1 MKQHYKTLGLQEGAS
16 QEEIQVAYER
26 LSKELDPANND
37 NQEFFKE
44 EYKKVQEAYEA
55 LCNSSILAT
64 QGGAHKNI
72 LDQPTPSKKMDLPP
86 QATNNSFTYLLRRK
100 RNIITFIVLV
110 LILKPVL
117 HFSLFPETEQ
127 IVNYDKKI
135 DVSYSNLSKT
145 TQVYEFDGDT
155 LVQVKKNSLNSIWEY
170 DGKYTKNGE
179 MYVLQRSDC
188 TDCSTLIFYYPKEI
202 RSLSFKTHIQQIFK
216 VKLYLF
222 LILILILSLIV
233 FLFNDKIKAR

>member
-16 QEEIQVAYER
+16 QQEIQAAYER
-26 LSKELDPANND
+26 LSKELNPKNND
-37 NQEFFKE
+37 NQEFLKE
-44 EYKKVQEAYEA
+44 EYKKLQQAYKA
-55 LCNSSILAT
+55 LSASSILAT
-64 QGGAHKNI
+64 KGGAHKNI
-72 LDQPTPSKKMDLPP
+72 LDQPTPSKKIDIPP

-117 HFSLFPETEQ
+117 HFSLLPETEQ
-127 IVNYDKKI
+127 FVNYDKKI
-135 DVSYSNLSKT
+135 YANKYGDHYKIVEHKVVLDTDSYD
-145 TQVYEFDGDT
+145 YRG
-155 LVQVKKNSLNSIWEY
+155 
-170 DGKYTKNGE
+170 GKFTKNGE
-179 MYVLQRSDC
+179 LYVIQQATC
-188 TDCSTLIFYYPKEI
+188 NDCSTSVFYYPKEI

>member
-1 MKQHYKTLGLQEGAS
+1 MNHHHKTLGLQEGAS

-44 EYKKVQEAYEA
+44 EYKKLQAAYQA
-55 LCNSSILAT
+55 LGNKSILAT

-72 LDQPTPSKKMDLPP
+72 LDQPTPSKKIDIPP

>member
-1 MKQHYKTLGLQEGAS
+1 MKRYYEILGLENGAS
-16 QEEIQVAYER
+16 QEEIQSAYER
-26 LSKELDPANND
+26 LSKELDPANNN

-44 EYKKVQEAYEA
+44 EYKKLQQAYKA
-55 LCNSSILAT
+55 LSASSILAT

-72 LDQPTPSKKMDLPP
+72 LDRPTSSKKMDLPP

-135 DVSYSNLSKT
+135 FADLVGDAYWIIEDKVVLDTVSRYKFRNGKFTRNRERYILQPAT
-145 TQVYEFDGDT
+145 CDDC
-155 LVQVKKNSLNSIWEY
+155 NSS
-170 DGKYTKNGE
+170 
-179 MYVLQRSDC
+179 V
-188 TDCSTLIFYYPKEI
+188 FYYPKEI
-202 RSLSFKTHIQQIFK
+202 KSLSFKTHIQQIFK

-222 LILILILSLIV
+222 FILILILSLIV

>member
-1 MKQHYKTLGLQEGAS
+1 MSKHYKALGLQEGAT
-16 QEEIQVAYER
+16 QEEIEAAY
-26 LSKELDPANND
+26 
-37 NQEFFKE
+37 Q
-44 EYKKVQEAYEA
+44 A
-55 LCNSSILAT
+55 LGNKSILAT

-72 LDQPTPSKKMDLPP
+72 LDQPTPSKKIDIPP

-127 IVNYDKKI
+127 IINNDKKVFVQDAREI
-135 DVSYSNLSKT
+135 IE
-145 TQVYEFDGDT
+145 VYEFDGDT
-155 LVQVKKNSLNSIWEY
+155 LVQVKKSRINRIWDYEGYYTKKGDVYFVKNLSGSNSL
-170 DGKYTKNGE
+170 
-179 MYVLQRSDC
+179 
-188 TDCSTLIFYYPKEI
+188 FYYPKEI

>member
-1 MKQHYKTLGLQEGAS
+1 MKQHYTTLGLQEGAS
-16 QEEIQVAYER
+16 QDEIQAAYKR

-44 EYKKVQEAYEA
+44 EYKKLQQAYKA
-55 LCNSSILAT
+55 LSASSILAT

-72 LDQPTPSKKMDLPP
+72 LDQPTSSKKMDLPP

-127 IVNYDKKI
+127 IINNDKKVFVQDAREI
-135 DVSYSNLSKT
+135 I
-145 TQVYEFDGDT
+145 QVYEFDGDT
-155 LVQVKKNSLNSIWEY
+155 LVQVKKSRINRIWDYQGYYTKKGDVYFVRYLSGSNSL
-170 DGKYTKNGE
+170 
-179 MYVLQRSDC
+179 
-188 TDCSTLIFYYPKEI
+188 FYYPKEI

>member
-1 MKQHYKTLGLQEGAS
+1 MKQHYTTLGLQEGAS
-16 QEEIQVAYER
+16 QEEIQEAYER
-26 LSKELDPANND
+26 LSKELNPKNND

-44 EYKKVQEAYEA
+44 EYKKLQQAYKA
-55 LCNSSILAT
+55 LSASSILAT
-64 QGGAHKNI
+64 KGGAHKNI
-72 LDQPTPSKKMDLPP
+72 LDQSTPSKKMDIPP
-86 QATNNSFTYLLRRK
+86 HATNNSFAYLLRRK

-117 HFSLFPETEQ
+117 HFSLLPETEQ
-127 IVNYDKKI
+127 FVNYDKKI
-135 DVSYSNLSKT
+135 YANRL
-145 TQVYEFDGDT
+145 GDRYKIVEDKVVLDT
-155 LVQVKKNSLNSIWEY
+155 DSDY
-170 DGKYTKNGE
+170 RYRYGKYTKNGE
-179 MYVLQRSDC
+179 EYVIQPATCSDC
-188 TDCSTLIFYYPKEI
+188 GGSVFYYPKEI

>member
-1 MKQHYKTLGLQEGAS
+1 MSKHYKTLGLQEGAS
-16 QEEIQVAYER
+16 QDEIQAAYER

-44 EYKKVQEAYEA
+44 EYKKLQQAYKA
-55 LCNSSILAT
+55 LSASSILAT
-64 QGGAHKNI
+64 KGGAHKNI
-72 LDQPTPSKKMDLPP
+72 LDQPTSSKKMDIPP

-127 IVNYDKKI
+127 FVNYDKKI
-135 DVSYSNLSKT
+135 DVSSKSLLNII
-145 TQVYEFDGDT
+145 QVYEFEGDS
-155 LVQVKKNSLNSIWEY
+155 LVQVKKKPPHIAGY

-179 MYVLQRSDC
+179 EYVLQSYTC
-188 TDCSTLIFYYPKEI
+188 TDCSTQIFYYPKEI
-202 RSLSFKTHIQQIFK
+202 KSLSFKTHIQQIFK

>member
-1 MKQHYKTLGLQEGAS
+1 MSKHFKTLGLQEGAS
-16 QEEIQVAYER
+16 QEEIQEAYER

-72 LDQPTPSKKMDLPP
+72 LDQPTPSKKMDIPP

-117 HFSLFPETEQ
+117 HFSLLPETEQ
-127 IVNYDKKI
+127 FVNYDKKI
-135 DVSYSNLSKT
+135 FANLYGDIYRINEDKVVLISNSD
-145 TQVYEFDGDT
+145 YRA
-155 LVQVKKNSLNSIWEY
+155 
-170 DGKYTKNGE
+170 GKYTKNGE
-179 MYVLQRSDC
+179 VYVKQSPAC
-188 TDCSTLIFYYPKEI
+188 NDCSTSVFYYPKEI

>member
-1 MKQHYKTLGLQEGAS
+1 MSKHYKALGLQEGAT
-16 QEEIQVAYER
+16 QEEIEAAY
-26 LSKELDPANND
+26 
-37 NQEFFKE
+37 Q
-44 EYKKVQEAYEA
+44 A
-55 LCNSSILAT
+55 LGNKSILAT

-72 LDQPTPSKKMDLPP
+72 LDQPTPSKKIDIPP

-127 IVNYDKKI
+127 IINNDKKVFVQDAREI
-135 DVSYSNLSKT
+135 I
-145 TQVYEFDGDT
+145 QVYEFDGDT
-155 LVQVKKNSLNSIWEY
+155 LVQVKKSRINRIWDYEGYYTKKGDVYFVKNLSGSNSL
-170 DGKYTKNGE
+170 
-179 MYVLQRSDC
+179 
-188 TDCSTLIFYYPKEI
+188 FYYPKEI

>member
-44 EYKKVQEAYEA
+44 EYKKLQAAYQA
-55 LCNSSILAT
+55 LGNKSILAT

-72 LDQPTPSKKMDLPP
+72 LDQPTSSKKMDIPP
-86 QATNNSFTYLLRRK
+86 QATNNSFAYLLRRK

-127 IVNYDKKI
+127 FVNYDKKI
-135 DVSYSNLSKT
+135 DVSSESLLNII
-145 TQVYEFDGDT
+145 QVYEFEGDS
-155 LVQVKKNSLNSIWEY
+155 LVQVKKRPTYIPGY

-179 MYVLQRSDC
+179 EYVLQSYKC
-188 TDCSTLIFYYPKEI
+188 TDCSTQIFYYPKEI
-202 RSLSFKTHIQQIFK
+202 RCLSFKTHIQQTFK

-222 LILILILSLIV
+222 FILFLILSLIV

>member
-1 MKQHYKTLGLQEGAS
+1 MSKHYKALGLQEGAT
-16 QEEIQVAYER
+16 QEEIEAAY
-26 LSKELDPANND
+26 
-37 NQEFFKE
+37 Q
-44 EYKKVQEAYEA
+44 A
-55 LCNSSILAT
+55 LGNKSILAT

-72 LDQPTPSKKMDLPP
+72 LDQPTPSKKIDIPP

-127 IVNYDKKI
+127 IINNDKKVFVQDAREI
-135 DVSYSNLSKT
+135 I
-145 TQVYEFDGDT
+145 QVYEFDGDT
-155 LVQVKKNSLNSIWEY
+155 LVQVKKSRINRIWDYEGYYTKKVDVYFVKNLSGSNSL
-170 DGKYTKNGE
+170 
-179 MYVLQRSDC
+179 
-188 TDCSTLIFYYPKEI
+188 FYYPKEI